1 MYEKLIA
8 MVESKLSSSEL
19 IEFEL
24 LLNEIE
30 SVACDAA
37 KEDGYGVGFDDGY
50 RKGYDL
56 AASEGE

>member
-24 LLNEIE
+24 LLNEFE
-30 SVACDAA
+30 SVAYDAG
-37 KEDGYGVGFDDGY
+37 KEEGYELGGSDAYGDW
-50 RKGYDL
+50 L
-56 AASEGE
+56 W